1 MQSRGARSWWGGAF
15 SPCPH
20 WAQKSPQARRLA
32 LCLHD
37 QLPRL
42 WLLNFNEPQISF
54 QPRVFKVSGDERKEA
69 VLETDG
75 FSFFPCVSVPGRA
88 TWSQGCGCRDTRGL
102 ALLRDLG
109 PQLDISSLLMRGQQP
124 PVELETL
131 FPPCSLT
138 FTPDLGR

>member
-1 MQSRGARSWWGGAF
+1 MQSLGARSWWGGAF
-15 SPCPH
+15 SPYPH
-20 WAQKSPQARRLA
+20 WAQKSPQSCRLA

-88 TWSQGCGCRDTRGL
+88 T
-102 ALLRDLG
+102 
-109 PQLDISSLLMRGQQP
+109 
-124 PVELETL
+124 
-131 FPPCSLT
+131 
-138 FTPDLGR
+138 